1 MTFSTGDLAND
12 FYNQKNYFHRYVS
25 LESSIFGQN
34 TVVATAFYGL
44 IFKIYFSRYK
54 AIGNCVKELQNNFV
68 KPKLYESGFFG
79 RALT

>member
-1 MTFSTGDLAND
+1 MTFIIKRITFIDM
-12 FYNQKNYFHRYVS
+12 S
-25 LESSIFGQN
+25 LSSIFGQN

-79 RALT
+79 GLSPKATYLL